1 MPEPTQEE
9 HFASAAER
17 HFHDGDYLRKGSR
30 LPSADHL
37 YGFAAECAVKSLL
50 LRFTDVTI
58 GPLEGEG
65 EEKPSAKPRVRH
77 PEDSERIIEFG
88 HVNEL
93 VREIKLF
100 ASGRSGAPLHAL
112 LDSDLRVF
120 KKWNVKYRYYDGRWA
135 QAEVVDKRRDAAHR
149 ILVLHEQAL
158 INRRLP

>member
-1 MPEPTQEE
+1 MPELTQEQ
-9 HFASAAER
+9 HFASAATR
-17 HFHDGDYLRKGSR
+17 HFRDGDYLRKGSC

-50 LRFTDVTI
+50 LRFTEVAI
-58 GPLEGEG
+58 GPLEG

-77 PEDSERIIEFG
+77 PEDAERIIEFG

-120 KKWNVKYRYYDGRWA
+120 KKWNVKYRYFDGGWA
-135 QAEVVDKRRDAAHR
+135 QADVVDKRRDAAHR
-149 ILVLHEQAL
+149 ILSLHEEAV

>member
-1 MPEPTQEE
+1 MPEPTQQQ
-9 HFASAAER
+9 HFASAALR
-17 HFHDGDYLRKGSR
+17 HFLDGDYLRKGSR

-50 LRFTDVTI
+50 LYFTEVQME
-58 GPLEGEG
+58 PLEG
-65 EEKPSAKPRVRH
+65 EEKPSAKPRARH
-77 PEDSERIIEFG
+77 PEDAERIIEFG

-112 LDSDLRVF
+112 LDSDLRAF
-120 KKWNVKYRYYDGRWA
+120 RRWNVAHRYRDGGWL
-135 QAEVVDKRRDAAHR
+135 QADVVDKRREAAHR
-149 ILVLHEQAL
+149 IVSLNETAV

>member
-1 MPEPTQEE
+1 MPEPTQED
-9 HFASAAER
+9 HFASAATR

-50 LRFTDVTI
+50 LRFTEVAI
-58 GPLEGEG
+58 GPLEG

-120 KKWNVKYRYYDGRWA
+120 KKWNVKYRYYDGGWV
-135 QAEVVDKRRDAAHR
+135 QSDVVDKRRDAAHR

>member
-1 MPEPTQEE
+1 MPEPTQQQ
-9 HFASAAER
+9 HFASAASR

-50 LRFTDVTI
+50 LHFTDVQME
-58 GPLEGEG
+58 PLEG
-65 EEKPSAKPRVRH
+65 EEKPSAKPRARH
-77 PEDSERIIEFG
+77 PEDAERIIEFG

-112 LDSDLRVF
+112 LDSDLRAFRRWSVAHR
-120 KKWNVKYRYYDGRWA
+120 YRDGGWL
-135 QAEVVDKRRDAAHR
+135 QADVVDKRREAAHR
-149 ILVLHEQAL
+149 ILTLHETAL